1 MARAY
6 MLIFLAC
13 LLCNL
18 AIAQDECYEVDGNNV
33 GEEPKLALDLCA
45 INDAVDGLDFDTAR
59 EIYEMGNNSQSLT
72 LMEVATAEYP
82 TDMYQKYAVFFGDQV
97 WMHTK
102 INQALNRE
110 GDFNTDVKQ
119 VQAVKKLLQASVL
132 VQQFFYHLDS
142 ALAKIT
148 ANNAAGALN
157 SLDRAMAVYYGG
169 DIQCSPFG
177 NGQARGI
184 EFGTVADGVSTTN
197 TKVHAAIKEAG
208 DALSV
213 EDTSGA
219 FEVLQDARTEIV
231 KQVTVIY
238 IQACFKYATLVDDG
252 LEAEADV
259 EKAQAE
265 GYAYYQ
271 AIYPLIADVDPE
283 GAAAIASAFN
293 ISKLADEDSV
303 EEVKGIFRE
312 NYGKLS
318 IGEEDVMDFDK
329 DATANYEEPEETSC
343 VLDNPFSSDDSGKPD
358 VDR

>member
-1 MARAY
+1 MARTH
-6 MLIFLAC
+6 MIIFLAF

-18 AIAQDECYEVDGNNV
+18 ALAQDECYEVDFNDV
-33 GEEPKLALDLCA
+33 GEEPKLALDVCA
-45 INDAVDGLDFDTAR
+45 INDALEGPDYDKAR
-59 EIYEMGNNSQSLT
+59 DIYENGLNSDSIT
-72 LMEVATAEYP
+72 LMEAATAEYS
-82 TDMYQKYAVFFGDQV
+82 TNMYQKYAVFFGDQV

-102 INQALNRE
+102 IDQALNGE

-119 VQAVKKLLQASVL
+119 VQVVKKLLQSSVL
-132 VQQFFYHLDS
+132 VQQFFFHLDS

-148 ANNAAGALN
+148 ANNAAGAIS
-157 SLDRAMAVYYGG
+157 SLDKAMAVYYGG

-184 EFGTVADGVSTTN
+184 EFGTVADGVSATN
-197 TKVHAAIKEAG
+197 AKVHAAIKEAG
-208 DALSV
+208 EALSA

-219 FEVLQDARTEIV
+219 SETLQNARTEIV

-238 IQACFKYATLVDDG
+238 IQSSFKYATLVDDG
-252 LEAEADV
+252 VEAEADV
-259 EKAQAE
+259 VKSQAE

-293 ISKLADEDSV
+293 LSKVADEESA
-303 EEVKGIFRE
+303 EMVKPIFRE
-312 NYGKLS
+312 NYEKLS
-318 IGEEDVMDFDK
+318 IVEEDVMDFDK
-329 DATANYEEPEETSC
+329 DATANYVEPEETSC
-343 VLDNPFSSDDSGKPD
+343 VLENPFSSDDGGKPD